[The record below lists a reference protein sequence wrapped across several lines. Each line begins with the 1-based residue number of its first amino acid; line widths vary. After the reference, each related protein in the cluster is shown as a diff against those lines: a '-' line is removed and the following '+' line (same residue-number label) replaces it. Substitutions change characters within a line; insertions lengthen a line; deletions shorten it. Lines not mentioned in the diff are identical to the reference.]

1 MENMSNN
8 KNNTRV
14 HYLAAMTVPHVDGD
28 ISRTKYLILVGEKR
42 FPFRYSKLNSFSQT
56 DKKEK
61 IVIKNHL

>member
-28 ISRTKYLILVGEKR
+28 IYRIVHGG
-42 FPFRYSKLNSFSQT
+42 QT
-56 DKKEK
+56 EKEK
-61 IVIKNHL
+61 EKGRSKKWKEEKSKEEKE